1 MKRAFPHRMVF
12 IRHGE
17 TAFNASGR
25 LQGQRDI
32 PLNARGREQA
42 SSVGRRLSDMYGS
55 EIVRLDVAGE
65 FWASPLGRTRETMEI
80 ARGAMGLER
89 RNYKID
95 DRLKELTF
103 GEWEGLTWREVEKID
118 AAGVRAR
125 KANKWDFTPPGGE
138 SYAMLAM
145 RVHSWLEERDD
156 DCFVS
161 AHGGVARA
169 LLFLIGG
176 LAKDAAEGADIWQ
189 GRALIF
195 EDGGF
200 TWVG

>member
-1 MKRAFPHRMVF
+1 MQRVFPHRIIF

-17 TAFNASGR
+17 TAFNASGQ

-42 SSVGRRLSDMYGS
+42 SAVGSYLRDSYAA
-55 EIVRLDVAGE
+55 EIARLDAAGA
-65 FWASPLGRTRETMEI
+65 FWASPLDRTRETMEL
-80 ARGAMGLER
+80 ARAAMRLAPKT
-89 RNYKID
+89 YKLD

-118 AAGVRAR
+118 AACVRAR
-125 KANKWDFTPPGGE
+125 KADKWGFTPPGGE
-138 SYAMLAM
+138 SYATLAL
-145 RVHSWLEERDD
+145 RVGSWLDERDG
-156 DCFVS
+156 DCFVA

-169 LLFLIGG
+169 LLVLIAGV
-176 LAKDAAEGADIWQ
+176 AEDMAEDADIWQ

-195 EDGGF
+195 DKGGF
-200 TWVG
+200 VWVG